1 MWNPTKQETTHEELI
16 VISAATG
23 TQTHGSNT
31 TFEATALGAADLLDP
46 LSKQA
51 PPLPCRT
58 ENSELWFAEKP
69 VELEMAKA
77 FCHQCLARLACLQG
91 ALERRELWGVWGGEI
106 FDRGRIL
113 PRKRPRGR
121 PRKNEQAEPVV
132 AA

>member
-1 MWNPTKQETTHEELI
+1 

-23 TQTHGSNT
+23 STT
-31 TFEATALGAADLLDP
+31 TFEPTPVGTMADLLDP

-77 FCHQCLARLACLQG
+77 FCHQCPARLACLQG

-121 PRKNEQAEPVV
+121 PRKEEQAQPVV

>member
-1 MWNPTKQETTHEELI
+1 M
-16 VISAATG
+16 ISAATD
-23 TQTHGSNT
+23 TLTET
-31 TFEATALGAADLLDP
+31 DPTAPGRAVDRDLLDP

-69 VELEMAKA
+69 VELEAAKA
-77 FCHQCLARLACLQG
+77 FCHQCPARLACLQG

-121 PRKNEQAEPVV
+121 PRKSETVEPAAAPVV

>member
-1 MWNPTKQETTHEELI
+1 VHEEPS
-16 VISAATG
+16 VISAATENP
-23 TQTHGSNT
+23 TDPNH
-31 TFEATALGAADLLDP
+31 LADLLDP

-58 ENSELWFAEKP
+58 EDSNLWFAEKP
-69 VELEMAKA
+69 AELELAKA
-77 FCHQCLARLACLQG
+77 FCLQCPARLACLQG

-121 PRKNEQAEPVV
+121 PRKDAEPYV

>member
-1 MWNPTKQETTHEELI
+1 MWNATKQETRHEELI

-23 TQTHGSNT
+23 TGTT

-77 FCHQCLARLACLQG
+77 FCHQCPARLACLQG

-121 PRKNEQAEPVV
+121 PRKSEQAEKVV

>member
-1 MWNPTKQETTHEELI
+1 VTTVAIESPT
-16 VISAATG
+16 IS
-23 TQTHGSNT
+23 
-31 TFEATALGAADLLDP
+31 LPGADLPAQLPEPLLDP

-58 ENSELWFAEKP
+58 EDSELWFAEKP
-69 VELEMAKA
+69 ADLERAKA
-77 FCHQCLARLACLQG
+77 FCQQCPARLACLTG

-121 PRKNEQAEPVV
+121 PRKETP
-132 AA
+132 AAA

>member
-1 MWNPTKQETTHEELI
+1 M
-16 VISAATG
+16 ISAATENPTG
-23 TQTHGSNT
+23 TATGTTTN
-31 TFEATALGAADLLDP
+31 TFEQLADLLDP

-58 ENSELWFAEKP
+58 ENSDLWFAEKP
-69 VELEMAKA
+69 AELEMAKA
-77 FCHQCLARLACLQG
+77 FCQQCPARLACLQG

-121 PRKNEQAEPVV
+121 PRKSEQAASTV

>member
-1 MWNPTKQETTHEELI
+1 MTEELTP
-16 VISAATG
+16 VLSCATE
-23 TQTHGSNT
+23 TRPETET
-31 TFEATALGAADLLDP
+31 DLLDP

-58 ENSELWFAEKP
+58 ENSDLWFAERP
-69 VELEMAKA
+69 AELELAKA
-77 FCHQCLARLACLQG
+77 FCQACPARQSCLAG

-121 PRKNEQAEPVV
+121 PRKNEAPVV